1 MVPSS
6 FPAMPPAWLMRQSL
20 AALFAGALFA
30 APAFSQQIAA
40 VKVAA
45 VKVAP
50 AAMRLLEIAPVQ
62 APQSSQWLWS
72 PARLEYPSGQLDS
85 VASPAQARITAIHV
99 QPGQAVKAG
108 AALATLV
115 SADALRMRH
124 EVSAAQ
130 LAADTSRAE
139 LQRQQDMVAR
149 GVGTQTELRVAQARS
164 KETAQELARARGT
177 AALLG
182 PDGGDRIVLRAPH
195 AGVVAQHQ
203 ASMGQLAEAGAVLFA
218 IGNPQ
223 SLGVVAEVFEA
234 DLPRLKAGVLAQ
246 VELSTQSAPVAARVQ
261 QIGAVVN
268 AESRRA
274 PVQLALTDKEL
285 PQGLRAGMQA
295 RVGIAM
301 EHSPEM
307 RVPIGAVL
315 IQGESRNVVFVQ
327 TAENAFEAR
336 DVKLGQPVRGW
347 VPVISGLK
355 SGERI
360 VVRGALLLDGAAS
373 QML

>member
-6 FPAMPPAWLMRQSL
+6 SPARPCAWLLRPSV
-20 AALFAGALFA
+20 AALLVGALCA
-30 APAFSQQIAA
+30 APAFSQQ
-40 VKVAA
+40 VAA

-50 AAMRLLEIAPVQ
+50 AALRLLEIAPVQ
-62 APQSSQWLWS
+62 APQTNQWLWS
-72 PARLEYPSGQLDS
+72 PARLEYPSGRLDS
-85 VASPAQARITAIHV
+85 VASPAAARITAIHV

-108 AALATLV
+108 APLATLA

-139 LQRQQDMVAR
+139 LQRHQDMVAR
-149 GVGTQTELRVAQARS
+149 GVGTETELRVAQARS

-203 ASMGQLAEAGAVLFA
+203 ATMGQQAEAGAVLFA
-218 IGNPQ
+218 VGNPQ

-234 DLPRLKAGVLAQ
+234 DLPLLKAGVAAQ

-261 QIGAVVN
+261 QVGAVVN

-274 PVQLALTDKEL
+274 PVQLALTDKDL

-301 EHSPEM
+301 ERSPEM

-315 IQGESRNVVFVQ
+315 IQGESRSVVFVQ
-327 TAENAFEAR
+327 TAAQTFEPR
-336 DVKLGQPVRGW
+336 VVKLGQPVRGW
-347 VPVISGLK
+347 VPVISGLQ

>member
-1 MVPSS
+1 MRRSPL
-6 FPAMPPAWLMRQSL
+6 PAAPHWLQRHRAAVLL
-20 AALFAGALFA
+20 ASALCA
-30 APAFSQQIAA
+30 APAFAQKIAA
-40 VKVAA
+40 VQ
-45 VKVAP
+45 VAP
-50 AAMRLLEIAPVQ
+50 AALRMLEIAPVQ
-62 APQSSQWLWS
+62 APQANQWLWS

-85 VASPAQARITAIHV
+85 VVSPAQGRVTAIHV
-99 QPGQAVKAG
+99 QPGQSVKAG
-108 AALATLV
+108 APLATLV

-149 GVGTQTELRVAQARS
+149 GVGTETELRVAQARA

-182 PDGGDRIVLRAPH
+182 SDGGDRIVLRAPH

-203 ASMGQLAEAGAVLFA
+203 VSMGQLAEAGAVLFA

-223 SLGVVAEVFEA
+223 ALGVVAEVFEG
-234 DLPRLKAGVLAQ
+234 DLAQLKTGAAAQ
-246 VELSTQSAPVAARVQ
+246 VELPTRSAPVAAKVQ

-274 PVQLALTDKEL
+274 PVQLALTDKDL
-285 PQGLRAGMQA
+285 PEGLRAGMQA
-295 RVGIAM
+295 RVGIAV
-301 EHSPEM
+301 ERSAEM

-315 IQGESRNVVFVQ
+315 IQGENRSVVFVQ
-327 TAENAFEAR
+327 TGEHAFEAR
-336 DVKLGQPVRGW
+336 TVTLGAPVRGW

>member
-6 FPAMPPAWLMRQSL
+6 FPAACRRGAVLL
-20 AALFAGALFA
+20 ACALLA
-30 APAFSQQIAA
+30 APAFSERLAA
-40 VKVAA
+40 VQVP
-45 VKVAP
+45 P
-50 AAMRLLEIAPVQ
+50 AALRMLEIAPVQ
-62 APQSSQWLWS
+62 APRAHQWVWS

-85 VASPAQARITAIHV
+85 VTSPAPARVTAIHV

-108 AALATLV
+108 EPLATLV

-130 LAADTSRAE
+130 LAAESSRAE
-139 LQRQQDMVAR
+139 LQRQQDMLAR
-149 GVGTQTELRVAQARS
+149 GVGTETELRLAQARS
-164 KETAQELARARGT
+164 KEATQELARARGT

-182 PDGGDRIVLRAPH
+182 SDGGNRIVLRAPH

-203 ASMGQLAEAGAVLFA
+203 ASTGMLAEAGAVLFA

-234 DLPRLKAGVLAQ
+234 DLPQLKAGAAAQ
-246 VELSTQSAPVAARVQ
+246 VELATQPAPLAARVQ
-261 QIGAVVN
+261 QVGAVVN

-274 PVQLALTDKEL
+274 PVQLALAGKEL
-285 PQGLRAGMQA
+285 PEGLRAGMQA
-295 RVGIAM
+295 RVGIEVQGPAQ
-301 EHSPEM
+301 M

-315 IQGESRNVVFVQ
+315 IQGENRSVVFVQ
-327 TAENAFEAR
+327 TAEHAFEAR
-336 DVKLGQPVRGW
+336 TVQLGQPVRGW
-347 VPVISGLK
+347 VPVISGLQG
-355 SGERI
+355 GERI

-373 QML
+373 QLL

>member
-1 MVPSS
+1 MVTSS
-6 FPAMPPAWLMRQSL
+6 LPAARHRAAWLL
-20 AALFAGALFA
+20 AGALFA
-30 APAFSQQIAA
+30 APAFSEQLAS
-40 VKVAA
+40 VKVP
-45 VKVAP
+45 P
-50 AAMRLLEIAPVQ
+50 AALRMLEIAPVQ
-62 APQSSQWLWS
+62 APEAGQLLWS

-85 VASPAQARITAIHV
+85 VVSPAQARVTAIHV

-108 AALATLV
+108 APLATLV

-130 LAADTSRAE
+130 LAAETSRAE

-149 GVGTQTELRVAQARS
+149 GVGTENELRLAQARN
-164 KETAQELARARGT
+164 KEAAQELARARGT

-182 PDGGDRIVLRAPH
+182 SDGGDRIVLRAPH

-203 ASMGQLAEAGAVLFA
+203 ASMGQLAEAGALLFA

-223 SLGVVAEVFEA
+223 ALGVVAEVFEA
-234 DLPRLKAGVLAQ
+234 DLPLLKTGVAAQ
-246 VELSTQSAPVAARVQ
+246 VQLPTGSAPVTARVQ
-261 QIGAVVN
+261 QVGAVVN

-274 PVQLALTDKEL
+274 PVQLALTDKQL
-285 PQGLRAGMQA
+285 PEGLRAGMQA
-295 RVGIAM
+295 RVGITIDGPAQ
-301 EHSPEM
+301 M
-307 RVPIGAVL
+307 RIPVGAVL
-315 IQGESRNVVFVQ
+315 IQGENRNVVFVQ
-327 TAENAFEAR
+327 TAEQAFEAR
-336 DVKLGQPVRGW
+336 TVQLGAPVRGW